1 MTLLPGEPAV
11 AYYPSGDGAEAQAVL
26 AIGAKDASDSNKA
39 KVFFYDQKEIKSI
52 IDALDANNI
61 SYTSGAT
68 DVIVNESETVDAAV
82 KALDAAVAKIQNGD
96 KTYKLVSV
104 SASGETVKEE
114 YELHVKTATGE
125 WAKAEGSANI
135 KIYKDSSIVSIEY
148 VTVDGYGKAGQF
160 LKYTYINA
168 EGEEQTTYV
177 DLSNVVIE
185 AEFKN
190 GLQVTSGEVS
200 VKIDSESDGHEN
212 FLSVSDKGVKIS
224 GVQDAINASVYGA
237 VQTLDADF
245 TADKAVA
252 SIDGHVTVGLK
263 EEDGI
268 ITSLSVATDDIAS
281 AALLGT
287 TADTASDNTAFG
299 KIAAEA
305 ARAAANE
312 DKIEASVGLAV
323 DGSHVTTT
331 GNYTSGA
338 TTIAG
343 EIAALDTQVKAN
355 TDAIAALDAAK
366 VSVSAS
372 SEEESTKYLS
382 VSANAEDTVYT
393 VKVSGI
399 DNAITSAIEGLDKEE
414 TTASAAEAHVTIKY
428 SETDGIV
435 TINATEND
443 IASAA
448 LLGTTGDT
456 KDNTT
461 AFGFIA
467 KEAANRA
474 AAINNLNVS
483 DNTSDAVAGVT
494 VTVNETAGLVQKPV
508 VSVANNTVTY
518 TAAIGDTAA
527 NLVVAD
533 EAAVIKG
540 EAIAKIKSYID
551 AKTGAGID
559 ALDAVVSATTD
570 YVNYSVTETDGK
582 LTAATLNVTVQAV
595 AGASASAKGLA
606 EAYDVKTYVDNA
618 IEALDKEDTA
628 VDHQFVTAVSEE
640 NGVITVSRAQATAAD
655 IAATAISAADDTVAI
670 AGTDVKTQIEN
681 IGKAIKAT
689 DVKNELSSTS
699 NALSVN
705 VEASGTTITFN
716 ISADAV
722 TQDML
727 SVANDGLKI
736 ADTWD
741 CGEF

>member
-1 MTLLPGEPAV
+1 MANKHFQFLRSSHLYASLGAAKNAISVLTLLPGEPAI

-52 IDALDANNI
+52 IDALDATNI

-68 DVIVNESETVDAAV
+68 DVIVNESETVDEAV
-82 KALDAAVAKIQNGD
+82 KALDAAVAKIKNGD
-96 KTYKLVSV
+96 KTYKLVPV

-135 KIYKDSSIVSIEY
+135 KIYKDSSIVSIDY
-148 VTVDGYGKAGQF
+148 VTKDGSGKAGQF

-168 EGEEQTTYV
+168 EFEEQTSYI
-177 DLSNVVIE
+177 DISNVVIE
-185 AEFKN
+185 SEFKN
-190 GLQVTSGEVS
+190 GLQVTDGKVS
-200 VKIDSESDGHEN
+200 VKIDSESAGNEN

-224 GVQDAINASVYGA
+224 GVQDAIDTTVEAEIGK
-237 VQTLDADF
+237 LDADF
-245 TADKAVA
+245 TSDNAVA
-252 SIDGHVTVGLK
+252 STDGHVTVGVK
-263 EEDGI
+263 EENGV
-268 ITSLSVATDDIAS
+268 ITSLTVAT
-281 AALLGT
+281 
-287 TADTASDNTAFG
+287 
-299 KIAAEA
+299 
-305 ARAAANE
+305 
-312 DKIEASVGLAV
+312 
-323 DGSHVTTT
+323 
-331 GNYTSGA
+331 
-338 TTIAG
+338 
-343 EIAALDTQVKAN
+343 
-355 TDAIAALDAAK
+355 
-366 VSVSAS
+366 
-372 SEEESTKYLS
+372 
-382 VSANAEDTVYT
+382 
-393 VKVSGI
+393 
-399 DNAITSAIEGLDKEE
+399 
-414 TTASAAEAHVTIKY
+414 
-428 SETDGIV
+428 
-435 TINATEND
+435 ND

-448 LLGTTGDT
+448 LLGTISDN
-456 KDNTT
+456 KDNRT

-467 KEAANRA
+467 KESADRA

-483 DNTSDAVAGVT
+483 DNTSGAVAGVT

-518 TAAIGDTAA
+518 TAASGDTAA

-533 EAAVIKG
+533 ETAVIKG

-606 EAYDVKTYVDNA
+606 EASDVKTYVDNA
-618 IEALDKEDTA
+618 INALDKADTA
-628 VDHQFVTAVSEE
+628 VGHQFVTAVSEK

-655 IAATAISAADDTVAI
+655 IASTAINDANDTVAI
-670 AGTDVKTQIEN
+670 AGTNVKTQIEN

-689 DVKNELSSTS
+689 YVKNKLSSTS
-699 NALSVN
+699 NALSVD
-705 VEASGTTITFN
+705 VKESGTTIKFN
-716 ISADAV
+716 ISTDAV

-741 CGEF
+741 CGTF